1 MKLKK
6 LIIMVVCCVI
16 IASMGIALTGCGNSS
31 DKDAGNSSGMNVES
45 STETNAESSTD
56 TNVESST
63 ETNDENRYLGTW
75 AATVMESAEG
85 DVYDYEEKLGVY
97 EITLNADYTTTGKA
111 NDNTFDGGTWEH
123 TENGVKITDPNG
135 VSAEYIYKDGELIW
149 DLEMG
154 DVKATIHFVKKQ

>member
-6 LIIMVVCCVI
+6 LLILAYCVI
-16 IASMGIALTGCGNSS
+16 VATMGITLTGCDLNIKDILDGFSNDTSAESTNTDYESSS
-31 DKDAGNSSGMNVES
+31 D
-45 STETNAESSTD
+45 
-56 TNVESST
+56 
-63 ETNDENRYLGTW
+63 TNDENRYLGTW

-85 DVYDYEEKLGVY
+85 DVYDYEEKLGGY

-111 NDNTFDGGTWEH
+111 NDNTFDGGTWEL
-123 TENGVKITDPNG
+123 TENGVKIADPNG

>member
-6 LIIMVVCCVI
+6 IINVVCCVI
-16 IASMGIALTGCGNSS
+16 IASIGITMTGCGNSS
-31 DKDAGNSSGMNVES
+31 DKDAGNNTDTNIERSS
-45 STETNAESSTD
+45 D
-56 TNVESST
+56 TNVESNT
-63 ETNDENRYLGTW
+63 DKNDENRYLGTW

-111 NDNTFDGGTWEH
+111 NDNTFDGGTWEL